1 MVAWEYAPL
10 SIAGSP
16 PDESD
21 YIKAGPK
28 LNADIGFGKE
38 KVFISGSHTSSTPGA
53 TFKFFRVREHPLLQ
67 LPGLENYR
75 MYEPVNPKR
84 CSVMVFRQVPDA
96 CKVFHVVALS
106 RTLAKISY
114 SLSGNFV
121 CDMPMDAEWTIATF
135 KKKLLKILVDMNICS
150 MQQQIDLDLEYMAN
164 MKVKTVLSDDYDPAS
179 KKRRLGR

>member
-1 MVAWEYAPL
+1 MAAWEYAPL

-16 PDESD
+16 PDEQA

-38 KVFISGSHTSSTPGA
+38 KIYISGTHTSSIPGP
-53 TFKFFRVREHPLLQ
+53 TFKFIRVREHPLLQ
-67 LPGLENYR
+67 LPSLENAR
-75 MYEPVNPKR
+75 MYEPVNPKH
-84 CSVMVFRQVPDA
+84 SKMVFRQVSDT

-121 CDMPMDAEWTIATF
+121 CEMPMDAEWTIAMF
-135 KKKLLKILVDMNICS
+135 KKKLQKMLVDMNICS

-164 MKVKTVLSDDYDPAS
+164 MRVKTVLSDDYDPAS